1 MTGDVATREDRESMR
16 PRAETSRSPGSGREG
31 WSSSPGSMTRA
42 LAELRSVDPVVRN
55 DAAQRL
61 WERFAPGLCDLARS
75 RLNPRIR
82 VREDENDIVQGLFR
96 HFFEAQQNDR
106 YALRSREELW
116 RLLVRM
122 TLCMVAN
129 ASHYHQRICRD
140 VRRERS
146 PASSSP
152 MPENA
157 DDRAAGHLPFRAL
170 SPEEEAIS
178 RIELARILLLLDDRQ
193 RELIGWKLEGD
204 TNAEI
209 ARKIR
214 RTERTVELKMRLI
227 REILV
232 RDPGVS
238 QELAR
243 ESRREG

>member
-1 MTGDVATREDRESMR
+1 MTGDVATLEDPGSMR
-16 PRAETSRSPGSGREG
+16 SRTERSPSPGSGREG

-42 LAELRSVDPVVRN
+42 LAELRSAEPGVRN

-61 WERFAPGLCDLARS
+61 WERFAPRLCDLARS
-75 RLNPRIR
+75 RLNPIIR
-82 VREDENDIVQGLFR
+82 VREDENDIVQSMFQQ
-96 HFFEAQQNDR
+96 FFEAQQADR
-106 YALRSREELW
+106 YELRSREELW

-122 TLCMVAN
+122 TLCKVAN
-129 ASHYHQRICRD
+129 AAHYHRRGCRD

-146 PASSSP
+146 QASSGR

-157 DDRAAGHLPFRAL
+157 YDREVGIVPLLAL

-178 RIELARILLLLDDRQ
+178 RIELARILLLLDEGQRQ
-193 RELIGWKLEGD
+193 IIGWKLEGD

-209 ARKIR
+209 GRKIR

-238 QELAR
+238 QELAG
-243 ESRREG
+243 ESRRGG

>member
-1 MTGDVATREDRESMR
+1 MTGDVATLEE
-16 PRAETSRSPGSGREG
+16 
-31 WSSSPGSMTRA
+31 PGSMTRA
-42 LAELRSVDPVVRN
+42 LADLRSVDAGVRN

-61 WERFAPGLCDLARS
+61 WERFAPRLCNLARR

-82 VREDENDIVQGLFR
+82 VREDENDIVQSLFR

-129 ASHYHQRICRD
+129 AAHYHQRVCRD

-146 PASSSP
+146 PASSSR

-157 DDRAAGHLPFRAL
+157 DDRAAGNVPLHAL

-178 RIELARILLLLDDRQ
+178 RIELARILLLLDEGQRQ
-193 RELIGWKLEGD
+193 IIGWKLEGD

-209 ARKIR
+209 GRKIR
-214 RTERTVELKMRLI
+214 RTERTVELKLRLI
-227 REILV
+227 REVLV

-243 ESRREG
+243 NSLRR

>member
-1 MTGDVATREDRESMR
+1 MTGDVATLEEPGTMR
-16 PRAETSRSPGSGREG
+16 SRTETSPSPGSGNEG
-31 WSSSPGSMTRA
+31 WLSSAGSMTRA
-42 LAELRSVDPVVRN
+42 LVDLRSADPGVRD
-55 DAAQRL
+55 DAAHRL
-61 WERFAPGLCDLARS
+61 WERFAPRLCDLARR

-82 VREDENDIVQGLFR
+82 AREDENDIVQSMFR
-96 HFFEAQQNDR
+96 HFFEDQRADR
-106 YALRSREELW
+106 YALHGREELW

-122 TLCMVAN
+122 TLCKVAN
-129 ASHYHQRICRD
+129 AAHYHQRGCRD

-146 PASSSP
+146 PAPSGR

-157 DDRAAGHLPFRAL
+157 DDRDVRIVPFRGL

-178 RIELARILLLLDDRQ
+178 RIELARILLLLDEGLRQ
-193 RELIGWKLEGD
+193 LIVWKLEGD

-238 QELAR
+238 QELAGD
-243 ESRREG
+243 SLRR